1 MRRTTRWSLSLHF
14 VPFFFRFFPEQTL
27 LAVRTARTRP
37 CYSMTA
43 SRLPSVCCVFAW
55 TISTT
60 VLAPLGDAKKKNA
73 QIDQHSLV
81 RSFLS
86 VVPLSFPLLSLIIFS
101 SLHFVRGQ
109 FPSPSVSAGRDLSL
123 GVCLYYASLNICSY

>member
-60 VLAPLGDAKKKNA
+60 VLAPLGDAKKKKRPN
-73 QIDQHSLV
+73 
-81 RSFLS
+81 
-86 VVPLSFPLLSLIIFS
+86 
-101 SLHFVRGQ
+101 
-109 FPSPSVSAGRDLSL
+109 
-123 GVCLYYASLNICSY
+123 